1 MGKILKKKSADDI
14 YQQAQTAAERLRKE
28 LRELCS
34 K

>member
-14 YQQAQTAAERLRKE
+14 CQQAQTAAKRFREE

-34 K
+34 E